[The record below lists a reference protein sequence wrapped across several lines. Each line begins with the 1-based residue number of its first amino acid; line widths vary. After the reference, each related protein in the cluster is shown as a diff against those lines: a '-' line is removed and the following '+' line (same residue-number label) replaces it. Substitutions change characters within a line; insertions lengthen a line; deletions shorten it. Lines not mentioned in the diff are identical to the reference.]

1 MSRIEKGFNLFQKGN
16 VSLLFADEEMIQF
29 EVRSKKKI
37 YLVASIDGILRCDCE
52 DYQFRFQRE
61 SNAKNGSFLCS
72 HCFAALFKLGE
83 IRGIGSQSTL
93 EFADRKVVV

>member
-1 MSRIEKGFNLFQKGN
+1 MSRVEKGFNLFQKGN
-16 VSLLFADEEMIQF
+16 VSLIFADEEMLQF
-29 EVRSKKKI
+29 EVRSKKKV
-37 YLVASIDGILRCDCE
+37 YLVASIDGILKCDCE

-83 IRGIGSQSTL
+83 IKGIGSQSTL
-93 EFADRKVVV
+93 EFADKKVIA